1 MTRVAIGIPSFD
13 MVHADFAMSL
23 ALLAHAAKDLDLV
36 FLNGKNSIVSTARNQ
51 IVRAAQELEAEW
63 LLFLDSDLIFPPDTL
78 KRLLAHSH
86 DIVGATYRRRTAPN
100 DMLGAT
106 LRPEAD
112 DYESGLVE
120 MSYIPTGCLLVRLS
134 VFEKFSSPVFRF
146 AVDEERGETIGED
159 YLFSTEARQH
169 GHRLW
174 CDIDLSKSL
183 GHIGQVV
190 WRSHCPPH

>member
-23 ALLAHAAKDLDLV
+23 ALMAHATRDLDLV
-36 FLNGKNSIVSTARNQ
+36 FLNGKNSVLPTARNQ
-51 IVRAAQELEAEW
+51 IVKASQELEAEW
-63 LLFLDSDLIFPPDTL
+63 LLFLDSDLIFPPDAL
-78 KRLLAHSH
+78 KRLLGHGQ

-106 LRPEAD
+106 LQPKAG
-112 DYESGLVE
+112 DYDTGLVE
-120 MSYIPTGCLLVRLS
+120 MSYLPTGCLLVRLG
-134 VFEKFSSPVFRF
+134 VFEAFRPPIFRF
-146 AVDEERGETIGED
+146 AIDEERGETLSED
-159 YLFSTEARQH
+159 YVFSAEARQH
-169 GHRLW
+169 GYRLW

-190 WRSHCPPH
+190 WRSH